1 MLFIWQIN
9 PQERSKR
16 FFEMASPT
24 LGPRRRKEG
33 ETDPAATANAQ
44 LSELH
49 LQRRQRLEGKR
60 SAPSSSDAST
70 EARRPDR
77 LVLLAVAVI
86 AISVLVGVFVHT
98 TKMPSQPLPPPPQE
112 HSRVPHESAAV
123 LPPGAVVAHVDS
135 DPFLLR
141 LMTFNLRYGSAWD
154 GDNSWQHRRMHVA
167 NLINRFHPVVMATQE
182 GEEPQL
188 AELQA
193 LLPGYER
200 FGKPRKPGSEHTQ
213 IFYDT
218 SVVELLEGDT
228 FWLSETPHVP
238 ESWSWDTSLVRI
250 ATWCRFRLRSTGQQ
264 LVVVNT
270 HLDHQGA
277 VAQFEG
283 SRTIWKVLRS
293 VLEQH
298 GHPPLFL
305 MGDFNVNRGS
315 RVYEYL
321 TKHDDGPRFSDAWF
335 AAQHRIGRVDNTYHE
350 WIGPA
355 YDATTPAAEPLSG
368 HEHIDWIF
376 ARPALPVT
384 VAQVVTESLNGR
396 FPSDHYPI
404 VADVIVPPRQGQRT

>member
-1 MLFIWQIN
+1 M
-9 PQERSKR
+9 E
-16 FFEMASPT
+16 
-24 LGPRRRKEG
+24 
-33 ETDPAATANAQ
+33 PAAEQLRQRKGANAQ

-49 LQRRQRLEGKR
+49 QQRRQRLDAKQPRLSSPR
-60 SAPSSSDAST
+60 SAVATGRLRRLLPAS
-70 EARRPDR
+70 
-77 LVLLAVAVI
+77 LAI
-86 AISVLVGVFVHT
+86 ATISFALGAFLHRAIMTV
-98 TKMPSQPLPPPPQE
+98 PPPAPPIEQA
-112 HSRVPHESAAV
+112 RVSAAV
-123 LPPGAVVAHVDS
+123 LPPDASVAHVSS
-135 DPFLLR
+135 DPVLLR

-154 GDNSWQHRRMHVA
+154 GENSWQHRRTHVA
-167 NLINRFHPVVMATQE
+167 NLINRYHPAVMATQE

-200 FGKPRKPGSEHTQ
+200 FGKPRKPENEHTQ
-213 IFYDT
+213 IFYDA
-218 SVVELLEGDT
+218 SVVELLDGDT

-238 ESWSWDTSLVRI
+238 QSWSWDTSMVRI
-250 ATWCRFRLRSTGQQ
+250 ATWCRFRLRCTGQQ

-277 VAQFEG
+277 VAQLEG
-283 SRTIWKVLRS
+283 SRTIWS
-293 VLEQH
+293 VVQKIVEQH

-315 RVYEYL
+315 RVYDFL
-321 TKHDDGPRFSDAWF
+321 TKHHDGPLFSDAWR
-335 AAQHRIGRVDNTYHE
+335 AAEHRIGDVANTYHE

-355 YDATTPAAEPLSG
+355 YDATTPPPPTTEPLSG

-404 VADVIVPPRQGQRT
+404 VADFLVPPPRRPTTGLG